1 MITLSKIFRQYGVEY
16 LKKYGG
22 SVTGEQKKALFNMAG
37 CGTGDLGR
45 TGYRCKECG
54 KIHYV
59 NKSCGNRHCPS
70 CQNHKTG
77 EWLAK
82 QLESM
87 LPCRYFMYTFTLPGC
102 LRTAAECDPD
112 IVYEAMF
119 KASSKALKELAEDG
133 RFIGGRIGFTGVL
146 HTWNR
151 DKTYHPHIHYIVPGG
166 GITEDGFEWIPAN
179 KKLVVHTAPLAKM
192 FRGKLVSILEKQ
204 GILKKYNI
212 PKSKLYKCKL
222 VIDCMNAGNGRN
234 VLKYLSNYVF
244 RVAVTNNNIVKLEDN
259 KVTFRYVKNGDK
271 HYTYSSINAL
281 KFMKLFLQH
290 ILPSGFMKIRHYGFM
305 SNRYR
310 KENIAK
316 IRQQIDE
323 YGYYEKKI
331 IPVIEKIEEDRENS
345 KLKCPLCS
353 GKMVFVG
360 IKPPDSTNNHSC
372 RKKIMT
378 VKKYP
383 P

>member
-1 MITLSKIFRQYGVEY
+1 MITLPEIFRQYGGKY
-16 LKKYGG
+16 LEKYRYH
-22 SVTGEQKKALFNMAG
+22 VTGKQKKVLSDIAC
-37 CGTGDLGR
+37 CGTGDLGQ
-45 TGYRCKECG
+45 TGYLCKKCG
-54 KIHYV
+54 EVHYV

-87 LPCRYFMYTFTLPGC
+87 LPCSYFMYTFTLPGS
-102 LRTAAECDPD
+102 LRVAAKYDPA

-119 KASSKALKELAEDG
+119 KASSSALKELAEDG
-133 RFIGGRIGFTGVL
+133 RFIGGQIGFTGIL

-179 KKLVVHTAPLAKM
+179 KKLVVHTTPLAKIY
-192 FRGKLVSILEKQ
+192 RGKLISILEKQ

-212 PKSKLYKCKL
+212 PKYKLYKCKI
-222 VIDCMNAGNGRN
+222 VINCKNAGNGRN

-244 RVAVTNNNIVKLEDN
+244 RVAITNNNIVKLEDD
-259 KVTFRYVKNGDK
+259 KVIFRYIKNGDK
-271 HYTYSSINAL
+271 NYTYSSIHAV
-281 KFMKLFLQH
+281 KFIKLFLPH
-290 ILPSGFMKIRHYGFM
+290 ILPSGFIKIRYYGFM

-310 KENIAK
+310 KDNIEK
-316 IRQQIDE
+316 IRQQIDDS
-323 YGYYEKKI
+323 GYYKKQIIPEIKKI
-331 IPVIEKIEEDRENS
+331 EKNREDN
-345 KLKCPLCS
+345 KLKCPLCN
-353 GKMVFVG
+353 GKLVFWG
-360 IKPPDSTNNHSC
+360 IKTADRNNNIYY
-372 RKKIMT
+372 KKIMT

>member
-1 MITLSKIFRQYGVEY
+1 MITLSEIFRQYGAEY
-16 LKKYGG
+16 LNDCGG
-22 SVTGEQKKALFNMAG
+22 SITDEQKKALFDIAG
-37 CGTGDLGR
+37 CKTGDLGR
-45 TGYRCKECG
+45 TGYCCKECG

-77 EWLAK
+77 EWLVK

-102 LRTAAECDPD
+102 LRTAAKHDPS

-133 RFIGGRIGFTGVL
+133 RFIGGRIGFTGIL

-192 FRGKLVSILEKQ
+192 FRGKLVSILKKQ
-204 GILKKYNI
+204 GILKKYSI
-212 PKSKLYKCKL
+212 SKFKLYKCRI
-222 VIDCMNAGNGRN
+222 VIDCKNAGNGRN

-244 RVAVTNNNIVKLEDN
+244 RVAVTNNNIVNLEDN
-259 KVTFRYVKNGDK
+259 NVTFRYVNPSLFF
-271 HYTYSSINAL
+271 YT
-281 KFMKLFLQH
+281 
-290 ILPSGFMKIRHYGFM
+290 
-305 SNRYR
+305 
-310 KENIAK
+310 
-316 IRQQIDE
+316 
-323 YGYYEKKI
+323 
-331 IPVIEKIEEDRENS
+331 
-345 KLKCPLCS
+345 
-353 GKMVFVG
+353 VF
-360 IKPPDSTNNHSC
+360 
-372 RKKIMT
+372 
-378 VKKYP
+378 KKYFLFF
-383 P
+383 